1 MKRIIRVLTVVI
13 LFQAIPT
20 QAASV
25 IKDGNEWLQ
34 PADFVDVS
42 WEQIDAIC
50 PATSDRVCTGSLGGI
65 DITGFIFASIEEVNM
80 LMATYGVPL
89 PDLCGGSAARVEDS
103 AWAPAA
109 FADFSPTEEFDGNR
123 WLEGNTSD
131 ANICDVIIDPFCT
144 FDQNGFIGIQS
155 AVDLGDGYCAGPG
168 SISIGVWL
176 YRPYSPAPVSV
187 TTLSNYGLL
196 LAIFGLLLVATHR
209 LTGKKGPLFS
219 KSSTPE

>member
-1 MKRIIRVLTVVI
+1 MQGIIKVLTVAI
-13 LFQAIPT
+13 LLQATPS

-34 PADFVDVS
+34 PADFVDIS
-42 WEQIDAIC
+42 WQQIDAIC

-80 LMATYGVPL
+80 LMATYGVPQ

-123 WLEGNTSD
+123 YLEANVSD
-131 ANICDVIIDPFCT
+131 ANICDAIIDPFCD
-144 FDQNGFIGIQS
+144 FEQNGFIGIQS
-155 AVDLGDGYCAGPG
+155 DVDFGDSYCAGPG
-168 SISIGVWL
+168 SIPIGAWL
-176 YRPYSPAPVSV
+176 YRPYSPAPVAI

-196 LAIFGLLLVATHR
+196 LAIFGMLLAASR
-209 LTGKKGPLFS
+209 RFS
-219 KSSTPE
+219 VRKAKQG